1 MRFSISLIGGLL
13 PLLSVVGV
21 GAERIYTIKNKC
33 PATIKVYSGGHPRG
47 TIPTGRSI
55 TKSFPD
61 NWDGFIYTNANG
73 GTVKGSKTTK
83 AGFYGEVSS
92 GSVSADNI
100 PYSLLL
106 LDRLLLHRKRSQTIQ
121 RRSQHHSQSH
131 QSTFTNFSFVVK
143 PSSGHFL

>member
-1 MRFSISLIGGLL
+1 MRFPLSLIGGVL

-21 GAERIYTIKNKC
+21 DAERIYTIKNKC

-47 TIPTGRSI
+47 TVAAGRSI

-100 PYSLLL
+100 P
-106 LDRLLLHRKRSQTIQ
+106 H
-121 RRSQHHSQSH
+121 
-131 QSTFTNFSFVVK
+131 
-143 PSSGHFL
+143 